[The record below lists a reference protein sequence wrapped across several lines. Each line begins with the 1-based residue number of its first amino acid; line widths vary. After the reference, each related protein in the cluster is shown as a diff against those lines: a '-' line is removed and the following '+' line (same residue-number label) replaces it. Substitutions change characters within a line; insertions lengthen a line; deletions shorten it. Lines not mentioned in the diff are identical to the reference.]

1 MLLNILQYLTTN
13 LLFFTG
19 SYSNNIFPEQLPQN
33 EEDEYIKKA
42 KQGDM
47 EARNKLIEHNLRLVA
62 HIVKKFES
70 TNHDTDDLIGIG
82 TVGLIKGIDTYSE
95 NKKVKLATYAAKCA
109 ENEILMYFRQDKKNS
124 KNISLYEEISY
135 DKEGN
140 KITIMDIL
148 KTDNPDY
155 IEEIYKNDNIALLKK
170 YLNVLTKREKE
181 IIEARYGLNNRDE
194 ETQKEIAKRLHISR
208 SYVSRLE
215 KRATTKILREFIK
228 NKKNTPNNWHK
239 PNFPL

>member
-1 MLLNILQYLTTN
+1 MLLNLLNYLANN

-19 SYSNNIFPEQLPQN
+19 AYSNNVFPEQLPKDL
-33 EEDEYIKKA
+33 EDEYIKKA
-42 KQGDM
+42 KRGDT

-62 HIVKKFES
+62 HIVKKFEA
-70 TNHDTDDLIGIG
+70 TGHDVDDLIGIG

-109 ENEILMYFRQDKKNS
+109 ENEILMYFRADKKNS
-124 KNISLYEEISY
+124 KNVSLYEEISY

-140 KITIMDIL
+140 KITILDIL
-148 KTDNPDY
+148 KTSDPDY
-155 IEEIYKNDNIALLKK
+155 IEEIYKNDNIKLLKK
-170 YLNVLTKREKE
+170 YLNVLTKRERE
-181 IIEARYGLNNRDE
+181 IIESRYGLNNQKE
-194 ETQKEIAKRLHISR
+194 ETQKDIAKKLNISR

-228 NKKNTPNNWHK
+228 NKKN
-239 PNFPL
+239 